1 MNWMTFKDGTRI
13 EIEEGASL
21 GHIVHVATN
30 EANAL
35 FVCEKC
41 TAENVS
47 EIKFSQPGEDGAEI
61 ITGEYSGLLLSGAP
75 TRATNEDG
83 LSVTVTISLYEP
95 SALELRVA
103 ALEESQTAFTESQT
117 VQDEAIDDL
126 GGAVSDMMEG

>member
-41 TAENVS
+41 TPDNVS

-61 ITGEYSGLLLSGAP
+61 ITGEYSGLLLSSAP

-103 ALEESQTAFTESQT
+103 ALEESQG

>member
-41 TAENVS
+41 TPDNVS

-61 ITGEYSGLLLSGAP
+61 ITGEYSGLLLSGVP

-103 ALEESQTAFTESQT
+103 ALEESQG

>member
-21 GHIVHVATN
+21 GHIAHIATN

-41 TAENVS
+41 TPDNVS

-61 ITGEYSGLLLSGAP
+61 ITGEYTGLLLSGAP
-75 TRATNEDG
+75 TRQTNEDG

-103 ALEESQTAFTESQT
+103 ALEESQT

>member
-41 TAENVS
+41 TPDNVS

-103 ALEESQTAFTESQT
+103 ALEESQT

>member
-21 GHIVHVATN
+21 GHIVHIATN

-41 TAENVS
+41 TPDNVS

-103 ALEESQTAFTESQT
+103 ALEESQT

>member
-41 TAENVS
+41 TPDNVS
-47 EIKFSQPGEDGAEI
+47 EVKFSQPGEDGAEI

-103 ALEESQTAFTESQT
+103 ALEESQG

>member
-1 MNWMTFKDGTRI
+1 MNWMTFKDGTKI

-41 TAENVS
+41 TPDNVS
-47 EIKFSQPGEDGAEI
+47 EVKFSQPGEDGAEI

-103 ALEESQTAFTESQT
+103 ALEESQT

>member
-41 TAENVS
+41 TADNVS

-61 ITGEYSGLLLSGAP
+61 ITGEYTGLLLSGAP

-103 ALEESQTAFTESQT
+103 ALEESQG

>member
-41 TAENVS
+41 TPDNVS

-75 TRATNEDG
+75 TRQTEEDG
-83 LSVTVTISLYEP
+83 IAVTVVISLYEP

-103 ALEESQTAFTESQT
+103 ALEESQG

>member
-35 FVCEKC
+35 VVCEKC
-41 TAENVS
+41 TPDNVS

-103 ALEESQTAFTESQT
+103 ALEESQT

>member
-13 EIEEGASL
+13 EIDEGASL

-103 ALEESQTAFTESQT
+103 ALEESQG

>member
-21 GHIVHVATN
+21 GHIAHIATN

-41 TAENVS
+41 TPDNVS

-75 TRATNEDG
+75 TRQTNEDG
-83 LSVTVTISLYEP
+83 LSVNVTISLYEP

-103 ALEESQTAFTESQT
+103 ALEESQT

>member
-21 GHIVHVATN
+21 GHIVHVAAN

-41 TAENVS
+41 TPDNVS

-103 ALEESQTAFTESQT
+103 ALEESQG

>member
-41 TAENVS
+41 TPDNVS

-95 SALELRVA
+95 SAIELRVD
-103 ALEESQTAFTESQT
+103 ALEESQG

>member
-41 TAENVS
+41 TPDNVS

-61 ITGEYSGLLLSGAP
+61 ITGEYTGLLLSGAP

-103 ALEESQTAFTESQT
+103 ALEESQG

>member
-21 GHIVHVATN
+21 GHIAYIATN

-41 TAENVS
+41 TPDNVS

-61 ITGEYSGLLLSGAP
+61 ITGEYSGLLLSDAP

-103 ALEESQTAFTESQT
+103 ALEESQT

>member
-21 GHIVHVATN
+21 GHIAHIATN

-41 TAENVS
+41 TPDNVS

-103 ALEESQTAFTESQT
+103 ALEESQG

>member
-1 MNWMTFKDGTRI
+1 MNWMKFKDGTRI

-47 EIKFSQPGEDGAEI
+47 EITFSQPGEDGAEI
-61 ITGEYSGLLLSGAP
+61 VTGEYTGLLLNGAP

-103 ALEESQTAFTESQT
+103 ALEESQT

>member
-41 TAENVS
+41 TPDNVS

-103 ALEESQTAFTESQT
+103 ALEKSQG

>member
-30 EANAL
+30 EASAL

-41 TAENVS
+41 TPDNVS

-103 ALEESQTAFTESQT
+103 ALEESQG

>member
-21 GHIVHVATN
+21 GHIVHIATN

-41 TAENVS
+41 TPDNVS

-83 LSVTVTISLYEP
+83 LSVTVIISLYEP

-103 ALEESQTAFTESQT
+103 ALEESQG

>member
-21 GHIVHVATN
+21 GHIAHIATN

-41 TAENVS
+41 TPDNVS

-61 ITGEYSGLLLSGAP
+61 ITGEYTGLLLSGAP
-75 TRATNEDG
+75 TRQTNEDS

-103 ALEESQTAFTESQT
+103 ALEESQT

>member
-41 TAENVS
+41 TPDNVS

-61 ITGEYSGLLLSGAP
+61 ITGEYTGLLLAGAP

-95 SALELRVA
+95 SALELRIA
-103 ALEESQTAFTESQT
+103 ALEESQG

>member
-21 GHIVHVATN
+21 GHIVHIATN

-41 TAENVS
+41 TPDNVS

-61 ITGEYSGLLLSGAP
+61 ITGEYSGLLLSYAP

-103 ALEESQTAFTESQT
+103 ALEESQT

>member
-41 TAENVS
+41 TADNVS

-103 ALEESQTAFTESQT
+103 ALEESQG

>member
-41 TAENVS
+41 TPDNVS

-83 LSVTVTISLYEP
+83 LSVAVTISLYEP

-103 ALEESQTAFTESQT
+103 ALEESQG

>member
-41 TAENVS
+41 TPDNVS

-103 ALEESQTAFTESQT
+103 ALEESQG

>member
-1 MNWMTFKDGTRI
+1 MNYLTFADGTRI
-13 EIEEGASL
+13 QIEEGASL
-21 GHIVHVATN
+21 DHIVHVAQN

-41 TAENVS
+41 TPDNVS

-103 ALEESQTAFTESQT
+103 ALEESQG

>member
-21 GHIVHVATN
+21 GHIVHIATN

-41 TAENVS
+41 TPDNVS

-103 ALEESQTAFTESQT
+103 ALEESQT
-117 VQDEAIDDL
+117 VQDDAIDDL

>member
-21 GHIVHVATN
+21 GHIAHVATN

-41 TAENVS
+41 TPDNVS

-83 LSVTVTISLYEP
+83 LSVTVVISLYEP
-95 SALELRVA
+95 SALELRIA
-103 ALEESQTAFTESQT
+103 ALEESQG

>member
-41 TAENVS
+41 TPDNVS

-103 ALEESQTAFTESQT
+103 ALEESQT
-117 VQDEAIDDL
+117 VQDDAIDDL

>member
-21 GHIVHVATN
+21 GHIAHIATN

-41 TAENVS
+41 TPDNVS
-47 EIKFSQPGEDGAEI
+47 EIKFSQPGEAGAEI

-103 ALEESQTAFTESQT
+103 ALEESQT

>member
-41 TAENVS
+41 TPDNVS

-61 ITGEYSGLLLSGAP
+61 VTGEYSGLLLSGAP

-83 LSVTVTISLYEP
+83 LSVTVVISLYEP

-103 ALEESQTAFTESQT
+103 ALEESQT

>member
-41 TAENVS
+41 TPDNVS

-83 LSVTVTISLYEP
+83 LSVTVIISLYEP

-103 ALEESQTAFTESQT
+103 ALEESQG